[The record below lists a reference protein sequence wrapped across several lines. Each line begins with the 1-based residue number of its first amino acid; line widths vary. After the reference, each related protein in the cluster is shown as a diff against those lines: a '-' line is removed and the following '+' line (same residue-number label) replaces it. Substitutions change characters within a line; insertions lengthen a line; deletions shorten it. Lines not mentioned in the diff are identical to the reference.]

1 MKRWPFIVLAI
12 AFVAFVATACAPP
25 PPAACTGPF
34 CYDAANDVVHIDDA
48 YLSIVS
54 EEYGQ
59 PGVDWMQAH
68 EDGHQK
74 MMQVWRTEHVA
85 LWLLMPGATANIQIE
100 QLAQCLAKA
109 ALGHGSPWQWDA
121 AAVAAGYWDCPSEL
135 AAEVAS

>member
-1 MKRWPFIVLAI
+1 MKRWPYIVLAI

-25 PPAACTGPF
+25 PPKAWVEF
-34 CYDAANDVVHIDDA
+34 YDATNDVIHVDDA
-48 YLSIVS
+48 YLTTVA
-54 EEYGQ
+54 EQYGQ
-59 PGVDWMQAH
+59 PGVDWINAH
-68 EDGHQK
+68 DAGHQK